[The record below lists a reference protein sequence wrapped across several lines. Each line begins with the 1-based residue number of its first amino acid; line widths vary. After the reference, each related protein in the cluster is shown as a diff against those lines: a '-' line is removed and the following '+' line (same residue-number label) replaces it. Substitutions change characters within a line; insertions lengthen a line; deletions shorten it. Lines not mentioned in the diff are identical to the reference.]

1 MMLEL
6 LLILSLITCTIFII
20 YILRRN
26 NSNLN
31 VSDQINDIERAEKA
45 VDNFIDLKVSISKLS
60 KPNKDLNHI
69 K

>member
-1 MMLEL
+1 MLLEL
-6 LLILSLITCTIFII
+6 LLILSLITCIIFII

-45 VDNFIDLKVSISKLS
+45 VDNFIDL
-60 KPNKDLNHI
+60 NHI

>member
-31 VSDQINDIERAEKA
+31 VNDIERAEKA
-45 VDNFIDLKVSISKLS
+45 VDNFIDLKVSTAKLS

>member
-6 LLILSLITCTIFII
+6 LLILSLITCIIFII

-31 VSDQINDIERAEKA
+31 VSDLERAEKA